1 MCRMQIF
8 TLQSNSE
15 KPSHF
20 QKLRIT
26 QIMRSFALFVE
37 RTWRTLKYEWVFL
50 RDYQDYD
57 QLERGLQ
64 EFVDFFNHE
73 RIHQGLDYKT
83 PDEVYEQGT
92 FPNIKE
98 NEVA

>member
-1 MCRMQIF
+1 MQLVRLLMRNF
-8 TLQSNSE
+8 TL
-15 KPSHF
+15 
-20 QKLRIT
+20 I
-26 QIMRSFALFVE
+26 VE

-64 EFVDFFNHE
+64 EFVDFFNHKW
-73 RIHQGLDYKT
+73 IHQVLDYQI

>member
-20 QKLRIT
+20 QKLRIKLL
-26 QIMRSFALFVE
+26 MRSFALIVE

-73 RIHQGLDYKT
+73 RIHQGLDYQT

-92 FPNIKE
+92 FPKIKE

>member
-1 MCRMQIF
+1 MQLVRLLMRNF
-8 TLQSNSE
+8 TV
-15 KPSHF
+15 
-20 QKLRIT
+20 I
-26 QIMRSFALFVE
+26 VE

-73 RIHQGLDYKT
+73 RVHQGLDYQT

-92 FPNIKE
+92 FPNMSPPQE
-98 NEVA
+98 NGEWTASKWR

>member
-1 MCRMQIF
+1 M
-8 TLQSNSE
+8 TG

-20 QKLRIT
+20 QNLRIRLL
-26 QIMRSFALFVE
+26 MRNFTLRVE

-64 EFVDFFNHE
+64 VFVDFFNQE
-73 RIHQGLDYKT
+73 RIHQGLDYQT

>member
-26 QIMRSFALFVE
+26 QIMRSFALYVE

>member
-1 MCRMQIF
+1 MQIF

-26 QIMRSFALFVE
+26 QIMRNFALFVE

>member
-20 QKLRIT
+20 QKLRIRLL
-26 QIMRSFALFVE
+26 MRSFALYVE
-37 RTWRTLKYEWVFL
+37 RTWRTLKYEWIFL
-50 RDYQDYD
+50 REYQDYD
-57 QLERGLQ
+57 QLKRGLQ
-64 EFVDFFNHE
+64 EFVDFFNYE
-73 RIHQGLDYKT
+73 RIHQGLGYQT

-92 FPNIKE
+92 FPNNKE
-98 NEVA
+98 NKVA